1 MGYRE
6 VFVNQ
11 NPCYFRTPIAVEKLV
26 SPLEYFK
33 MTTITIRNEDIRP
46 LFLAVVYALSLPRK
60 TIDRE
65 RLVNL
70 QQQLQSDFS
79 KATCTLNL
87 EPEEILLLGGA
98 LNGVINEMKQF
109 AIGEGKSMVESFAT
123 SMTICFPDTES
134 DPGLAMDLVALPF
147 GLKNRF
153 QEYLSVAQTEI
164 DTRTQT
170 PDEAS
175 EPKNRWWKIW

>member
-1 MGYRE
+1 MS
-6 VFVNQ
+6 
-11 NPCYFRTPIAVEKLV
+11 TKILAVWKRDIRLKIGESVRIL
-26 SPLEYFK
+26 K

-79 KATCTLNL
+79 KATCTLNF

-123 SMTICFPDTES
+123 SMTICFPDTDS

-164 DTRTQT
+164 DTRTQAT
-170 PDEAS
+170 DEAS
-175 EPKNRWWKIW
+175 ETKNKWWKIW

>member
-1 MGYRE
+1 
-6 VFVNQ
+6 
-11 NPCYFRTPIAVEKLV
+11 
-26 SPLEYFK
+26 
-33 MTTITIRNEDIRP
+33 MTTITIKNEDIRP

-123 SMTICFPDTES
+123 SMTICFPDTDS

-175 EPKNRWWKIW
+175 EPKNKWWKIW

>member
-1 MGYRE
+1 MSTR
-6 VFVNQ
+6 
-11 NPCYFRTPIAVEKLV
+11 ILAVWKSDIDIEIGDSVRIL
-26 SPLEYFK
+26 K

-98 LNGVINEMKQF
+98 LNGVINEMKQ
-109 AIGEGKSMVESFAT
+109 E
-123 SMTICFPDTES
+123 
-134 DPGLAMDLVALPF
+134 
-147 GLKNRF
+147 N
-153 QEYLSVAQTEI
+153 
-164 DTRTQT
+164 
-170 PDEAS
+170 
-175 EPKNRWWKIW
+175 